1 MINRLFRWVGLV
13 VQHRRRSIAIVVL
26 VILVAALF
34 GASRITIAT
43 GPETFL
49 STDSQVYKD
58 YARFNQEFSTDVIVV
73 MVTGDDLT
81 QLLQPA
87 NLQAMGSI
95 ESHMGAQPKVTSA
108 ISPTSVLMLA
118 IAQQTGT
125 PTLPE
130 DIDILKAIVLDPHSG
145 DVRTEFRSVL
155 PDEKHALIY
164 VVLKGGMPRD
174 EQKEIVAETE
184 EVVTDAGFTD
194 VEAVVTGG
202 PPLDAR
208 MEELIAKNMG

>member
-13 VQHRRRSIAIVVL
+13 VQHRRRTIAIAVL
-26 VILVAALF
+26 IILVAALL

-58 YARFNQEFSTDVIVV
+58 YVRFNQEFSTDVIVV

-95 ESHMGAQPKVTSA
+95 ESHMGAHPKVTSA
-108 ISPTSVLMLA
+108 ISPPMA
-118 IAQQTGT
+118 
-125 PTLPE
+125 
-130 DIDILKAIVLDPHSG
+130 
-145 DVRTEFRSVL
+145 
-155 PDEKHALIY
+155 
-164 VVLKGGMPRD
+164 
-174 EQKEIVAETE
+174 
-184 EVVTDAGFTD
+184 
-194 VEAVVTGG
+194 
-202 PPLDAR
+202 
-208 MEELIAKNMG
+208 